1 MANLSD
7 IVTSAF
13 WRVNPPDADPAETR
27 EWLDAFDAL
36 VQSEGRERATYLL
49 RRLLDGGEAGEWLLD
64 PIIEDTEIFAT
75 KAFDEMTAMIGDNH
89 SHVDAVNADSNGWLL
104 RVFLSLNKGTHA
116 RHGRQEQCRRHE
128 ARKVHR
134 SAIQPTGPNGCPS
147 NPSTRHSQNSADA
160 ARRRGDCTALASQGP
175 RTAQRFEKSSW
186 FLRPGSST
194 PLQSN
199 GPSVPANR
207 LSESRNS

>member
-1 MANLSD
+1 MVRPQEKNGWA
-7 IVTSAF
+7 
-13 WRVNPPDADPAETR
+13 R
-27 EWLDAFDAL
+27 LDE
-36 VQSEGRERATYLL
+36 QENL

-128 ARKVHR
+128 ADRK
-134 SAIQPTGPNGCPS
+134 
-147 NPSTRHSQNSADA
+147 STRLNSSH
-160 ARRRGDCTALASQGP
+160 R
-175 RTAQRFEKSSW
+175 
-186 FLRPGSST
+186 
-194 PLQSN
+194 
-199 GPSVPANR
+199 
-207 LSESRNS
+207 